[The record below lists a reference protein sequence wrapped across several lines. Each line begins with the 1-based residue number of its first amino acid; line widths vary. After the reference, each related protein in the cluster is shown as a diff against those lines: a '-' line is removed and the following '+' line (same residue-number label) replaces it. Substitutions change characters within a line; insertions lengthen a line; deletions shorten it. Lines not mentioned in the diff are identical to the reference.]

1 VPPDHAATLPAPE
14 RRGSPAAGSPAAGS
28 PAAGSPAAGS
38 PAADSPA
45 ADGPA
50 SSVHRLR
57 VADVAMFYG
66 ERSGGIRTY
75 LEAKAEF
82 AARTGAFEH
91 HLVVPGRPT
100 GNAPQT
106 AEPRRH
112 EQPSVRL
119 AASNGYRIPL
129 GSAGLQATL
138 RALAPDVVLLHDPYW
153 TPRLAS
159 RAAHEIGA
167 AVIAVHHSSAALH
180 AAGLPGP
187 QGVYR
192 RALRRWYRRAYLEVD
207 AVMSVV
213 DPGPDTSR
221 RCTVPLRLGLG
232 PEFRPRSDVV
242 ASGDHVLYVGRLSRE
257 KGLRELLEAAAAAC
271 AKWPLILRGTGP
283 AGDTLSERARQ
294 LGLSGRISFEP
305 YVQDRDELAREYA
318 RARCIALPGAYETF
332 GLVALEA
339 AACGTPVVTAEST
352 PSASLIGRFAHTF
365 EAGDPTDLLRA
376 IELAR
381 ATTVDPSRAA
391 ELARR
396 HSWDAALRAE
406 LADLERLAGGT

>member
-1 VPPDHAATLPAPE
+1 MPPDNAATLLVPE
-14 RRGSPAAGSPAAGS
+14 RP
-28 PAAGSPAAGS
+28 
-38 PAADSPA
+38 DSPA
-45 ADGPA
+45 APDSPA
-50 SSVHRLR
+50 PPARRLR
-57 VADVAMFYG
+57 VADVTMFYG

-91 HLVVPGRPT
+91 HLVGPGRPA

-106 AEPRRH
+106 AERHRH

-129 GSAGLQATL
+129 GGAGLQATL

-159 RAAHEIGA
+159 RAAHELGA

-192 RALRRWYRRAYLEVD
+192 RALRHWYRRAYVDVD
-207 AVMSVV
+207 AVMSVI
-213 DPGPDTSR
+213 DPGPDTAR

-232 PEFRPRSDVV
+232 PEFRPRPD
-242 ASGDHVLYVGRLSRE
+242 APARAEHVLYVGRLSRE
-257 KGLRELLEAAAAAC
+257 KGVRELLEAAAAAPTS
-271 AKWPLILRGTGP
+271 WPLIVRGTGP
-283 AGDTLSERARQ
+283 AGDTLRERSRQ
-294 LGLSGRISFEP
+294 LRLSGRISFEP
-305 YVQDRDELAREYA
+305 YIQDRDELAREYA
-318 RARCIALPGAYETF
+318 RARCVALPGAYETF

-339 AACGTPVVTAEST
+339 AACWTAVVTAAST
-352 PSASLIGRFAHTF
+352 PSASLLAAFAHTF
-365 EAGDPTDLLRA
+365 QAGDPTDLLGA
-376 IELAR
+376 IERAR
-381 ATTVDPSRAA
+381 TTTVDPASAA
-391 ELARR
+391 DLARQ
-396 HSWDAALRAE
+396 HSWDVALRAE
-406 LADLERLAGGT
+406 LSDLERLRGRT